1 MGAMAAHETTQTG
14 AVTTV
19 SAPNAAPARA
29 ARPRSAAGKTA
40 AALTA
45 AAGAGLVLMSADRDW
60 AHGTIT
66 APVRLAVDAA
76 GSTVT
81 GVPFALGLAAMAGAV
96 ALFAVRRI
104 GRYAVGAI
112 LLCTGAGA
120 AAEVIG
126 HLGHLDRALIA
137 QATAQSLGTTAVQV
151 SGIGQTAWP
160 YLTAL
165 GGLLIAAS
173 GAYTLARGH
182 EWSGLSTRY
191 EVPRADGAEAAA
203 APGAGQPPAEPSHR
217 DLWDAIGRGADP
229 TA

>member
-1 MGAMAAHETTQTG
+1 MAADELIQTDT
-14 AVTTV
+14 VTTV
-19 SAPNAAPARA
+19 SAPSVRPARGS
-29 ARPRSAAGKTA
+29 RTRGAAGKA
-40 AALTA
+40 VAALLS

-81 GVPFALGLAAMAGAV
+81 GVPFALGLAGLAGAI
-96 ALFAVRRI
+96 ALFAVRRV

-112 LLCTGAGA
+112 LLCAGLGAM
-120 AAEVIG
+120 AEVFA
-126 HLGHLDRALIA
+126 HLGHLDKALIA
-137 QATAQSLGTTAVQV
+137 QATAQSLGSTAVQV
-151 SGIGQTAWP
+151 SGIAQTAWP
-160 YLTAL
+160 YLTVL
-165 GGLLIAAS
+165 GGLLLALG

-191 EVPRADGAEAAA
+191 EVPAPADQAGPA
-203 APGAGQPPAEPSHR
+203 APVPVAEQTNR
-217 DLWDAIGRGADP
+217 DLWDAINRGGDP